1 MVLTIFDLC
10 EKLESASP
18 KWFDLGLALG
28 LSHPDLTNIK
38 EHNGDNQKCLREML
52 AKLLVT
58 QRVTWSL
65 LSDGLK
71 TKTVGLYFWL
81 IPLQVMISIF
91 IFCTPTVYVGLDRV
105 KEETVTSLAT
115 ACEV

>member
-1 MVLTIFDLC
+1 MELTISDLQKVY

-18 KWFDLGLALG
+18 KWFELGLALG

-38 EHNGDNQKCLREML
+38 QHNGDNQKCLREML
-52 AKLLVT
+52 AKLLDA

-71 TKTVGLYFWL
+71 TKTVGLY
-81 IPLQVMISIF
+81 I
-91 IFCTPTVYVGLDRV
+91 
-105 KEETVTSLAT
+105 LADNIAGNDFHVHFLHHNFEFYIRRT
-115 ACEV
+115 RPC